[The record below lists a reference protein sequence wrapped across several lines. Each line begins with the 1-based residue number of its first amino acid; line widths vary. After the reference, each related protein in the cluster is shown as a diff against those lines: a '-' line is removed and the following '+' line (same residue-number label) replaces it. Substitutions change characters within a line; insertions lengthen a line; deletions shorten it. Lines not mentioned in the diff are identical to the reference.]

1 MATVVKIKNEESILN
16 ILFEEKSIVEPS
28 LRRLLDMKN
37 DFSINDLFETNICQ
51 ILSEKIQR
59 KYDAMSNE

>member
-16 ILFEEKSIVEPS
+16 ILFEEKTIVEPS

-37 DFSINDLFETNICQ
+37 YISGFFSEIHTCYHYKLTINYTKIC
-51 ILSEKIQR
+51 KF
-59 KYDAMSNE
+59 